1 MWFSRVKISPGSKWV
16 NDLKLPLTRETL
28 MYEENEWV
36 VTTEDKINV
45 QIPYQLFFC
54 FSDHVDLYNEY
65 SISNNGL

>member
-1 MWFSRVKISPGSKWV
+1 
-16 NDLKLPLTRETL
+16 